1 MEQIPEEIRKI
12 FKGLEDD
19 VIEAILKRME
29 KIQEIIPA
37 SDYQLWRLD
46 QIGSLRSDVK
56 KKIQDALKLSKKEI
70 NKIYSETMK
79 QNYVR
84 DKRIYDELGTDQIPY
99 EENEPLQQ
107 LIEAVKMQTEDE
119 FKNITGTMGFITP
132 TGPKLVEKEFTDLMD
147 KALMEV
153 TTGSFDYSTAIRTAV
168 DEMVN
173 SGVRWIDYESGHHN
187 RVDVATRRALMT
199 GVRQVTGK
207 IAEMNA
213 ESLGTD
219 KFEVSA
225 HATARPDHQVW
236 QGKVYT
242 YDELVSVCGLGT
254 GPGLCGWNCYHF
266 YDPFYEGISVR
277 KYTDEQ
283 LEQMNAD
290 ANKKASYG
298 NKEYTKYE
306 ATQEQR
312 RLETQMRGLR
322 EKIRYLKEHGGSK
335 EDIQNKE
342 IKYNEYIAR
351 YKDFSEKMDLP
362 FQPERIRTSDWSH
375 RKGRKIE
382 KTRKMTDITD
392 EFMKKAHPGQG
403 KWDYDTSEQ
412 EFRKLDQA
420 WKEDEIVAD
429 QLVKFYGGNVKLRTP
444 LNIQGRPDPDSW
456 WLDGK
461 IWEFKTPESPKKF
474 NGLLKKGLEQIGDRK
489 NGEPGGVVFSLSV
502 LREKNKPID
511 FDDIKEQIRDRLRF
525 SAKNDVTIVVLDTNG
540 VAVVYEYK

>member
-79 QNYVR
+79 QDYVR

-107 LIEAVKMQTEDE
+107 LIEAVKMQTEEE

-153 TTGSFDYSTAIRTAV
+153 STGSFDYSTAIRTAV

-207 IAEMNA
+207 IVEMNA

-219 KFEVSA
+219 KYEVSA

-322 EKIRYLKEHGGSK
+322 EKISLLKKYGGRK
-335 EDIQNKE
+335 VDIQNKE
-342 IKYNEYIAR
+342 IKYNEYMAR

-362 FQPERIRTSDWSH
+362 FQPERIRTSNWS
-375 RKGRKIE
+375 KQIKSGNVI
-382 KTRKMTDITD
+382 
-392 EFMKKAHPGQG
+392 
-403 KWDYDTSEQ
+403 SEQ
-412 EFRKLDQA
+412 ELNDLIGSATTNGRVNINFTPPS
-420 WKEDEIVAD
+420 KEEMDSLTFDDHAKHHGVDFETAKTYIENALFTVTRYHKWTGVTYVNYYSHEGAAYVA
-429 QLVKFYGGNVKLRTP
+429 KARNAIRTC
-444 LNIQGRPDPDSW
+444 
-456 WLDGK
+456 
-461 IWEFKTPESPKKF
+461 
-474 NGLLKKGLEQIGDRK
+474 
-489 NGEPGGVVFSLSV
+489 FS
-502 LREKNKPID
+502 KDD
-511 FDDIKEQIRDRLRF
+511 FDEPTKEMIRFYDENIDKVSNIK
-525 SAKNDVTIVVLDTNG
+525 
-540 VAVVYEYK
+540 

>member
-46 QIGSLRSDVK
+46 QIGSFRSDIRE
-56 KKIQDALKLSKKEI
+56 KIRKALGLSKKEI
-70 NKIYSETMK
+70 DKIYSETMK
-79 QNYVR
+79 ENYVR
-84 DKRIYDELGTDQIPY
+84 DKRIYEEIGVDQIPY

-107 LIEAVKMQTEDE
+107 LISAVKTQTEEE
-119 FKNITGTMGFITP
+119 FKNITKTMGFITP
-132 TGPKLVEKEFTDLMD
+132 SGVKTINKEFTDLMD

-153 TTGSFDYSTAIRTAV
+153 STGSFDYSTAIRTAV
-168 DEMVN
+168 NEMVN

-213 ESLGTD
+213 EAMGTD
-219 KFEVSA
+219 KYEVSA
-225 HATARPDHQVW
+225 HPTARPDHQKW

-242 YDELVSVCGLGT
+242 YEELVSVCGLGT

-266 YDPFYEGISVR
+266 YDPFFEGISVR

-283 LEQMNAD
+283 LEQMNAE
-290 ANKKASYG
+290 ANKKAVYDG
-298 NKEYTKYE
+298 KEYTKYE

-312 RLETQMRGLR
+312 RLETKMRALR
-322 EKIRYLKEHGGSK
+322 EKINLLKKHGANK
-335 EDIQNKE
+335 EAIQNQQ
-342 IKYNEYIAR
+342 IKYNEMMSR
-351 YKDFSEKMDLP
+351 YKDFSEKMKLP
-362 FQPERIRTSDWSH
+362 FQPERIRTSDWSN
-375 RKGRKIE
+375 KKTGKIK
-382 KTRKMTDITD
+382 KTREMKDITD

-420 WKEDEIVAD
+420 WKEDEIIAD
-429 QLVKFYGGNVKLRTP
+429 QLVKFYGGNIKLRTP

-474 NGLLKKGLEQIGDRK
+474 NGLLKKGLEQIGDRR

-511 FDDIKEQIRDRLRF
+511 FDDIEEQIRDRLQF